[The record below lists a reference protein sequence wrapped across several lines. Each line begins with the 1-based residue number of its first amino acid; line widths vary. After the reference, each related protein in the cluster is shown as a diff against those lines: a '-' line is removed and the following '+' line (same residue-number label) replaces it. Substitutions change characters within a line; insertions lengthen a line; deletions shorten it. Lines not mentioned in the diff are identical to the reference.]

1 MTHMLH
7 WQPDNCTV
15 IIQHCSSKQEWHSLV
30 LCECGRVSGQRQSL
44 QQSLFQVLE
53 SLLAVWFEQARARN
67 AVIYS
72 LLRKEPL
79 HTATK
84 FHVKDFIPSIGWIY
98 SFKQQVLL
106 CTKSIRKAQKGR
118 HFNSGEMEKG
128 TVTGNN
134 NTPKNIYNADET
146 GLCIGFHL
154 TRQWVFKAFQAMVEE
169 FHGQD
174 NNSVS
179 LQCQ

>member
-1 MTHMLH
+1 
-7 WQPDNCTV
+7 
-15 IIQHCSSKQEWHSLV
+15 
-30 LCECGRVSGQRQSL
+30 
-44 QQSLFQVLE
+44 
-53 SLLAVWFEQARARN
+53 LAVWFEQARASN

-79 HTATK
+79 HTATSSMLK
-84 FHVKDFIPSIGWIY
+84 ISYPLVAGFIVSNSKYCYVKYLS
-98 SFKQQVLL
+98 
-106 CTKSIRKAQKGR
+106 QKCKR
-118 HFNSGEMEKG
+118 VDSSTVEKG

-146 GLCIGFHL
+146 GLFIGFHL
-154 TRQWVFKAFQAMVEE
+154 TRPWVFKAFQAMVEE